1 MIEVVVSP
9 ARIPV
14 GVADLEIRLTN
25 SGRGACLNII
35 FTIRLPVGI
44 MRLRGQDRITVSKLS
59 PGESVT
65 SPFRVRA
72 DTAGCYQ
79 LTSPNFSYRDHT
91 GQSRRENGFTAEI
104 IVDPEPIPPRE
115 PKVTAGLQTAELPLA
130 DWSDLRGR
138 VSDAGNCDVS
148 EVFVC
153 YSHNDVSWLD
163 RLLVHLKPLERQGI
177 IDVWSDRRLQLGDDW
192 RKEIERALARAR
204 IALLLVSAD
213 FMASDFIQEAELP
226 TLLAA
231 AEQGGCRVIPILVQP
246 SLFMQTPSL
255 SRFQHGNPRSVTLS
269 EMPRVQSERVLTDVA
284 RSLTSLLGAN
294 LQ

>member
-9 ARIPV
+9 ARIPA

-25 SGRGACLNII
+25 SGQGVYLNII

-44 MRLRGQDRITVSKLS
+44 MQLRGPGRITVSRLS

-65 SPFRVRA
+65 SRFRVRA
-72 DTAGCYQ
+72 DTAGRYE
-79 LTSPNFSYRDHT
+79 LTSPNFSYQDHT
-91 GQSRRENGFTAEI
+91 GQSRRKIGFTAEI
-104 IVDPEPIPPRE
+104 IVDPEPIPAPE
-115 PKVTAGLQTAELPLA
+115 PKVTVDLQAAELPLG
-130 DWSDLRGR
+130 DRSTLRGR
-138 VSDAGNCDVS
+138 VSNASNCD
-148 EVFVC
+148 VFVC
-153 YSHNDVSWLD
+153 YSHNDASWLD

-177 IDVWSDRRLQLGDDW
+177 IDVWSDRRLELGDDW

-226 TLLAA
+226 SLLAA
-231 AEQGGCRVIPILVQP
+231 AEEGGCRVIPILVQP

-255 SRFQHGNPRSVTLS
+255 SRFQHGNPGSVTLS
-269 EMPRVQSERVLTDVA
+269 EMPRAKSERVLTSVA
-284 RSLTSLLGAN
+284 RSLTALLRGN